1 MKKILFSHS
10 YFLRF
15 DPKQWATG
23 QPYAPL
29 GTLYAAAFTRAH
41 GYEVS
46 LFDTMFAKQPEEVI
60 PYLEKTVP
68 DFFVIYDD
76 GFNYLTKMCLT
87 NMREAAFKMIR
98 FAKEKGCTV
107 IVSSSDS
114 TDRFEM
120 YLNEGADFILLGEA
134 ELTLV
139 ELVNAISKGEKDF
152 FRIEGL
158 AFKHNNTLALVGE
171 DTDHGVKMLGE
182 DTDHGVKVV
191 GGDTNHGSV
200 SLAGVSTDRNS
211 INPAEGTEPGYS
223 VVKTQRRAVLK
234 ELDSLPFPAWELID
248 IEPYRKMWLKH
259 AGYFSMNM
267 GTTRG
272 CPFKCNWCAKPI
284 YGNRYNSR
292 SPENVT
298 AELQMLKE
306 KFRFDHIWFCDDI
319 FGLKPGWVAAFAD
332 LIEKK
337 GLHFKFKMQG
347 RVDLLLQENNIK
359 DLARAGC
366 DNIWMG
372 AESGSQK
379 ILDAMEKGTTVQQ
392 IYEATRLLKK
402 NGIRPSFFIQFG
414 YLEETK
420 DDIEKTIKMINT
432 LLPYEIGIS
441 VSYPLPGT
449 GFFEKVKDQLK
460 DKANWT
466 DSDEL
471 ALMFRN
477 TYQPAFYKQLHRY
490 VHKTYRKHIAFEN
503 IKQLFSQPLKIN
515 LKTLRK
521 ALSGLYYMPAAFLDK
536 QKLHQLEKTG
546 I

>member
-1 MKKILFSHS
+1 MKKILFTHS

-29 GTLYAAAFTRAH
+29 GTLYAAALTRAH
-41 GYEVS
+41 GYEIS
-46 LFDTMFAKQPEEVI
+46 FFDTMFVKQPEEII
-60 PYLEKTVP
+60 PGLEKISP
-68 DFFVIYDD
+68 DLFVIYDD

-98 FAKEKGCTV
+98 FAKERGCTV
-107 IVSSSDS
+107 IVSGSDS

-134 ELTLV
+134 EHTLL
-139 ELVNAISKGEKDF
+139 ELANKIAAVTGEESGHDVPDF
-152 FRIEGL
+152 FSIEGL
-158 AFKHNNTLALVGE
+158 AFKHNNA
-171 DTDHGVKMLGE
+171 
-182 DTDHGVKVV
+182 
-191 GGDTNHGSV
+191 
-200 SLAGVSTDRNS
+200 
-211 INPAEGTEPGYS
+211 
-223 VVKTQRRAVLK
+223 VVKTARRNVMK
-234 ELDSLPFPAWELID
+234 ELDLLPFPAWDLVD
-248 IEPYRKMWLKH
+248 MEPYRNMWLKH

-292 SPENVT
+292 SPENVV
-298 AELQMLKE
+298 AELLMLKATYG
-306 KFRFDHIWFCDDI
+306 FDHIWFCDDI
-319 FGLKPGWVAAFAD
+319 FGLKPGWVNAFAN
-332 LIEKK
+332 LTEKNN
-337 GLHFKFKMQG
+337 LHFKFRMQG

-379 ILDAMEKGTTVQQ
+379 ILDAMDKGTTAEQ
-392 IYEATRLLKK
+392 IYEATRMLKK
-402 NGIRPSFFIQFG
+402 NAIKPSFFIQFG
-414 YLEETK
+414 YPGETRS
-420 DDIEKTIKMINT
+420 DIEKTIAMINE

-449 GFFEKVKDQLK
+449 GFYEKVKDQLK
-460 DKANWT
+460 EKANWT

-471 ALMFRN
+471 VLMFSN
-477 TYQPAFYKQLHRY
+477 TFKPAFYKQLHSY

-503 IKQLFSQPLKIN
+503 LKQLFSQPFKSNIRTV
-515 LKTLRK
+515 KK
-521 ALSGLYYMPAAFLDK
+521 AMSGLYYMPAAFFDK
-536 QKLHQLEKTG
+536 QKLRQLEKTG
-546 I
+546 V

>member
-1 MKKILFSHS
+1 MKKILFTHS

-29 GTLYAAAFTRAH
+29 GTLYAAALTREH
-41 GYEVS
+41 GYDVHF
-46 LFDTMFAKQPEEVI
+46 FDTMFARQAEEII
-60 PYLEKTVP
+60 PQLENIKP

-98 FAKEKGCTV
+98 FAKERGCTV

-134 ELTLV
+134 EQTLL
-139 ELVNAISKGEKDF
+139 ELVNSIGKNETDF
-152 FRIEGL
+152 FHIEGL
-158 AFKHNNTLALVGE
+158 AFKHNNA
-171 DTDHGVKMLGE
+171 D
-182 DTDHGVKVV
+182 
-191 GGDTNHGSV
+191 
-200 SLAGVSTDRNS
+200 
-211 INPAEGTEPGYS
+211 
-223 VVKTQRRAVLK
+223 VKTARRSVMK
-234 ELDSLPFPAWELID
+234 ELDTLPFPAWDLVD
-248 IEPYRKMWLKH
+248 MEPYRNMWLKH

-284 YGNRYNSR
+284 YGNRYNVR
-292 SPENVT
+292 SPENAV
-298 AELQMLKE
+298 AELMMLKE
-306 KFRFDHIWFCDDI
+306 KYNFDHIWFCDDI
-319 FGLKPGWVAAFAD
+319 FGLKPGWVNAFAN
-332 LIEKK
+332 LVEKNK
-337 GLHFKFKMQG
+337 LHFKFKMQG

-379 ILDAMEKGTTVQQ
+379 ILDAMDKGTTVEQ
-392 IYEATRLLKK
+392 IYEATHLLKK
-402 NGIRPSFFIQFG
+402 TGIKPSFFIQFG
-414 YLEETK
+414 YLNETRA
-420 DDIEKTIKMINT
+420 DIEKTIGMINK

-449 GFFEKVKDQLK
+449 GFYEKVKDQLK
-460 DKANWT
+460 EKTNWT

-471 ALMFRN
+471 ALMFSN
-477 TYQPAFYKQLHRY
+477 TFKPAFYKQLHTY
-490 VHKTYRKHIAFEN
+490 VHKTYRKHVAFEN
-503 IKQLFSQPLKIN
+503 LKQLFLHPFKSNVRTVK
-515 LKTLRK
+515 K
-521 ALSGLYYMPAAFLDK
+521 AVSGIYYLPAAFFDK
-536 QKLHQLEKTG
+536 QKLRKLEKAG
-546 I
+546 A

>member
-41 GYEVS
+41 GYEAS

-60 PYLEKTVP
+60 PYLERTAP

-107 IVSSSDS
+107 IISSSDS

-134 ELTLV
+134 ELTLL
-139 ELVNAISKGEKDF
+139 ELVNAISKKNETDLRADAPGGGLAGRNYSKVKTDF
-152 FRIEGL
+152 FHIEGL
-158 AFKHNNTLALVGE
+158 AFKHKEHPGDEVVGE
-171 DTDHGVKMLGE
+171 T
-182 DTDHGVKVV
+182 
-191 GGDTNHGSV
+191 TNH
-200 SLAGVSTDRNS
+200 
-211 INPAEGTEPGYS
+211 GYS

-234 ELDSLPFPAWELID
+234 DLDSLPFPAWDLID
-248 IEPYRKMWLKH
+248 MEPYRKMWLKH
-259 AGYFSMNM
+259 AGYFSMNI

-292 SPENVT
+292 SPENVI

-319 FGLKPGWVAAFAD
+319 FGLKPGWVGAFAD
-332 LIEKK
+332 LIEKNK
-337 GLHFKFKMQG
+337 LHFKFKMQG

-414 YLEETK
+414 YLDETK

-432 LLPYEIGIS
+432 LLPYEMGIS

-503 IKQLFSQPLKIN
+503 IKLLFSQPLKTN